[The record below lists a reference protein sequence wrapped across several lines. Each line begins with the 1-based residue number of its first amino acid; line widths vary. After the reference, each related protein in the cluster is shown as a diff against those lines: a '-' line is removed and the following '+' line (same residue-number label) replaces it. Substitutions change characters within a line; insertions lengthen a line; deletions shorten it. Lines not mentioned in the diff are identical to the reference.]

1 MKKTLTA
8 MLFVS
13 SLYIPVFGQSTTSD
27 AGWNVDITNKTYAIR
42 AYNESNNTAVSSPY
56 GIVATGYKTTNS
68 SGATFGLRGDAN
80 GGAYSYGVHGSCSN
94 AGVRNVAVWS
104 SGDLVY
110 TGSTYKA
117 SDAKLKEG
125 ILPLGNG
132 LRIVNQL
139 KPKVYGFKKEYS
151 YMQLGKG
158 KEAGLIAQ
166 DIQAVLPELVTENK
180 FPDEFDAKGKKV
192 RDGDL
197 FLAVDY
203 VKLVPYLIAAIQEQQ
218 QEIEALKAQN
228 NGAKKGNLNDLAAAG
243 LGQRAELFQ
252 NQPNPFSENTTIR
265 YRLPDDVNAAQLYLY
280 NMQGEQLEKF
290 SLPKGSG
297 SLTLKGGSL
306 RAGMYIY
313 ALVADGKELD
323 SKRMILTK

>member
-8 MLFVS
+8 LLFVS
-13 SLYIPVFGQSTTSD
+13 SLYIPVSGQSTTSD

-42 AYNESNNTAVSSPY
+42 GYNESNSTAVSSPY
-56 GIVATGYKTTNS
+56 GIMGAGYKTTNT

-80 GGAYSYGVHGSCSN
+80 GGSYTYGVHGSCSN

-125 ILPLGNG
+125 IIPLSNG
-132 LRIVNQL
+132 LRIITQL

-151 YMQLGKG
+151 HMQLGKG

-166 DIQAVLPELVTENK
+166 DIQAVLPELVTENM
-180 FPDEFDAKGKKV
+180 FPEEIDAKGNKT
-192 RDGDL
+192 RDGEL

-218 QEIEALKAQN
+218 QEIEALKAGA
-228 NGAKKGNLNDLAAAG
+228 NGGKKASLNGVAAG
-243 LGQRAELFQ
+243 LGGRAELFQ

-265 YRLPDDVNAAQLYLY
+265 YQLPGEVNAAYVYVY

-290 SLPKGSG
+290 PVAKGSG
-297 SLTLKGGSL
+297 SLTIQGGSL
-306 RAGMYIY
+306 KAGMYIY
-313 ALVADGKELD
+313 ALIADGKELD

>member
-1 MKKTLTA
+1 MRKELFTA
-8 MLFVS
+8 LFA
-13 SLYIPVFGQSTTSD
+13 SLLSASAVGQSTTTT
-27 AGWNVDITNKTYAIR
+27 AGWNVDLNNKTYAIR
-42 AYNESNNTAVSSPY
+42 GYNGNNLTVSTPY
-56 GIVATGYKTTNS
+56 GVLGAAYKTTTT
-68 SGATFGLRGDAN
+68 SGSTIGVEGSAN
-80 GGAYSYGVHGSCSN
+80 GGSYSYGISGSACC
-94 AGVRNVAVWS
+94 AGVRSVAVWS

-117 SDAKLKEG
+117 SDVKLKEG

-139 KPKVYGFKKEYS
+139 KPKVYNFKKEYN

-180 FPDEFDAKGKKV
+180 FPDAYDEKGKKV

-218 QEIEALKAQN
+218 QEIEALKARG
-228 NGAKKGNLNDLAAAG
+228 NGARKEDLNGPVAAG

-252 NQPNPFSENTTIR
+252 NQPNPFSDNTVIR
-265 YRLPDDVNAAQLYLY
+265 YRLPDEANAAQLYLY

>member
-1 MKKTLTA
+1 MKKSLTA
-8 MLFVS
+8 LLLVS
-13 SLYIPVFGQSTTSD
+13 SLYIPVFGQSTTTD
-27 AGWNVDITNKTYAIR
+27 AQWEVNVTNKTYAIR
-42 AYNESNNTAVSSPY
+42 AYNGNNTTISMPY
-56 GIVATGYKTTNS
+56 GIMGSATKSITT
-68 SGATFGLRGDAN
+68 SGATTGVRGNAN
-80 GGAYSYGVHGSCSN
+80 GGSYSYGVEGNACC

-125 ILPLGNG
+125 ILPLGSG

-139 KPKVYGFKKEYS
+139 KPKVYSFKKEYG

-180 FPDEFDAKGKKV
+180 FPDAYDEKGKKV

-218 QEIEALKAQN
+218 QEIEALKAQG
-228 NGAKKGNLNDLAAAG
+228 NGAKKANLNDLSAAG

-265 YRLPDDVNAAQLYLY
+265 YRLPDDANAAQLYLY